1 MVYLLLNFEM
11 DAFLKLFIE
20 EDMCLKVSMPSVR
33 EGWYRVGIQ

>member
-1 MVYLLLNFEM
+1 MVYLRLNFER

-20 EDMCLKVSMPSVR
+20 GVCLEVSVTSVS